1 MATGFEDEFTDK
13 QTEIIAMCMEAV
25 DGNADKVY
33 AYGSIEKTSR
43 MFNVFYLVNGK
54 TQMLNAFGVP
64 GDRIFQYLRLGME
77 ILEEMKEICERHDRP
92 VPTELRM
99 IYDNKTGEYDGYFQ
113 YEPIW
118 TEESDISI
126 TPNSIFR
133 DWREEIEAQLSN

>member
-1 MATGFEDEFTDK
+1 M
-13 QTEIIAMCMEAV
+13 
-25 DGNADKVY
+25 
-33 AYGSIEKTSR
+33 YGR
-43 MFNVFYLVNGK
+43 MFPYIVEYRAKEG
-54 TQMLNAFGVP
+54 
-64 GDRIFQYLRLGME
+64 GMAR
-77 ILEEMKEICERHDRP
+77 EEMKEICERHDRP